1 MKSRRH
7 NIIPGFGI
15 SLLVAVTLAC
25 GSTQTLPAFTPTPN
39 IPPTEAFTP
48 TFTPIPIFTV
58 VNLISKPN
66 EETGKS
72 PNFTINSQTPF
83 FQGSEDLRV
92 TNFNDEM
99 TLLTQE
105 EVAKF
110 KDNVVQI
117 TPLPGATGSF
127 YDQQYRLLSPPG
139 NIVSLKFQI
148 MIYIQ
153 GAAHPGTHFRTV
165 TYDLEGGSDLRL
177 AQLFLSGSDYLERIA
192 NYCIAQLRNRDIG
205 FDASSTGVQPV
216 PGNYGN
222 WNITSDGLLITFDE
236 YQVAAYAA
244 GPQEV
249 VVPYAEL
256 SSVIDPQGPLNGFL
270 P

>member
-1 MKSRRH
+1 MKSH
-7 NIIPGFGI
+7 ANKIIPWFVF
-15 SLLVAVTLAC
+15 SLLLAVMLAC
-25 GSTQTLPAFTPTPN
+25 GSTQPLPVAIETPN
-39 IPPTEAFTP
+39 IPPTEAFSP

-58 VNLISKPN
+58 VNLASKPT

-72 PNFTINSQTPF
+72 PDYILKAQTPF

-92 TNFNDEM
+92 VNFNNEM
-99 TLLTQE
+99 ALLTQE
-105 EVAKF
+105 EIAKF
-110 KDNVVQI
+110 KDNVVQV
-117 TPLPGATGSF
+117 TPLPGSTGSF
-127 YDQQYRLLSPPG
+127 YDQQYKLLSPPG

-165 TYDLEGGSDLRL
+165 TYDLETGSDMRL
-177 AQLFLSGSDYLERIA
+177 AQLFLSGSDYLEKIA
-192 NYCIAQLRNRDIG
+192 NYCIAQLSTRDIG
-205 FDASSTGVQPV
+205 FDASSNGAQPV
-216 PGNYGN
+216 PEKYGN
-222 WNITSDGLLITFDE
+222 WNITSDGLMITFDE

-249 VVPYAEL
+249 VVPYTEL
-256 SSVIDPQGPLNGFL
+256 SSVIDPQGPLGVFL